1 MEGNGNNGYHSGYNY
16 PIRGALEVDVKA
28 RKIQEAAERLNV
40 STTIAF
46 SAFTSQFLII
56 LLSF

>member
-16 PIRGALEVDVKA
+16 PITGALQVDVRA

-40 STTIAF
+40 STP
-46 SAFTSQFLII
+46 
-56 LLSF
+56 